1 MSYLPGKFVW
11 FEHVSSD
18 TAKARKFYEPLFN
31 WHTESM
37 PMGSTRYPMILNGN
51 DGIGGY
57 FGDTK
62 VEGPF
67 WLGFPSG
74 EDVGASFPDA
84 PGAGGRAV
92 RGPQEIPPPG
102 PRAAPPPPF
111 WGPLP

>member
-57 FGDTK
+57 VCGTK
-62 VEGPF
+62 GERPVSLRSPSVEEGRAACP
-67 WLGFPSG
+67 G
-74 EDVGASFPDA
+74 A
-84 PGAGGRAV
+84 PGGGGRAASAP
-92 RGPQEIPPPG
+92 RGIPPPG
-102 PRAAPPPPF
+102 
-111 WGPLP
+111 G